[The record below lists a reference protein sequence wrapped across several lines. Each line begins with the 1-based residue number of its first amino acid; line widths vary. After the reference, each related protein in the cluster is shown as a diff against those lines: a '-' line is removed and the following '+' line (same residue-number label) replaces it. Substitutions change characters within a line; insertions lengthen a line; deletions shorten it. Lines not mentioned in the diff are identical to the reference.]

1 MTDDKSFKKVKL
13 RKEWNHCLPNNNLVL
28 LVTRLPT
35 EATSKGL
42 SSGNGLFPMK
52 ESDQKAII
60 MIYDLL
66 YHITLLSHKKK
77 LESTFESYN

>member
-1 MTDDKSFKKVKL
+1 M
-13 RKEWNHCLPNNNLVL
+13 L
-28 LVTRLPT
+28 LATRLLT

-52 ESDQKAII
+52 ESDQKA

-77 LESTFESYN
+77 LEGTFESYN